1 MVSVILCTYNRAH
14 TLKAT
19 IDSILKQT
27 YTAFELIIVDDG
39 STDDTQKLIE
49 HYKDAR
55 IRSFVLAENSYYCAA
70 ANFGIEKAQ
79 GEYIAFATSDDIW
92 SPYKLEKQMDY
103 LEKCRECGTCFTFA
117 GIIDEDGKA
126 ADERYAGLASVLQ
139 KNYYTRRDWIQRL
152 IFEGNCICHPSAV
165 VRREVLDKVGGYHLY
180 YGHLADMDLWLR
192 ILRYYSIHMIEE
204 PLVSYRY
211 FENAKDQ
218 ISGVSEEQVTRSLN
232 EHMIIRRNFI
242 NDLTDKEMLEFFDN
256 KFRYKEAYSH
266 LELEIE
272 KAFLLMHC
280 IQDLPNLW
288 VLGMEK
294 FEELLRDSEAVKV
307 LKEIYQIRPQDI
319 YKWNF
324 QHFYMDYGIHNR
336 FAEKDK
342 ELQRLQDEFY
352 KLNKNLLAIT
362 EDRKALSELLAVQR
376 EQSRDLEEELS
387 KMRSE
392 LEENREKL
400 LMMKR
405 TLDIKEKVLEEIKIE
420 NEEKTAILNEALLKK
435 LKIEEKWKRR

>member
-1 MVSVILCTYNRAH
+1 MVSIILCTYNRAH
-14 TLKAT
+14 TLRAT

-27 YTAFELIIVDDG
+27 YTLFELIIVDDG
-39 STDDTQKLIE
+39 STDKTQELLAE
-49 HYKDAR
+49 YKDNR
-55 IRSFVLAENSYYCAA
+55 IRIFCLAENSYYCAA
-70 ANFGIEKAQ
+70 ANFGIEKAK
-79 GEYIAFATSDDIW
+79 GEYVAFATSDDTW
-92 SPYKLEKQMDY
+92 SPYKLEKQVEY
-103 LEKCRECGTCFTFA
+103 LEKCRACGACFTFA
-117 GIIDEDGKA
+117 GIIDENGES
-126 ADERYAGLASVLQ
+126 ADERYAGLAAVLR

-180 YGHLADMDLWLR
+180 YSHLADMDLWLR
-192 ILRYYSIHMIEE
+192 ILRYYPIHMIEE
-204 PLVSYRY
+204 PMVGYRC

-232 EHMIIRRNFI
+232 EHIIIRRNFI
-242 NDLTDKEMLEFFDN
+242 NDLTDNEMLEFFDN

-280 IQDLPNLW
+280 IQDLPDLW

-294 FEELLRDSEAVKV
+294 FEELLRDSEAVRV
-307 LKEIYQIRPQDI
+307 LKEVYQIKPQDI

-336 FAEKDK
+336 FAEKDR
-342 ELQRLQDEFY
+342 ELQRLQDELD
-352 KLNKNLLAIT
+352 KLNKELHAII
-362 EDRKALSELLAVQR
+362 EDREEIRELLSVQR
-376 EQSRDLEEELS
+376 EQSQALEEELLKS
-387 KMRSE
+387 CSN
-392 LEENREKL
+392 LEKDKEEMLKL
-400 LMMKR
+400 RR
-405 TLDIKEKVLEEIKIE
+405 TLDIKDKMLEEVKAE
-420 NEEKTAILNEALLKK
+420 KEEKAELLNEALLKK